1 MRNLHK
7 VVALIALSGICL
19 AAQAP
24 SDGDPAAKTG
34 KKQHAVRTAKKVA
47 PAKRDE
53 TAEKLRE
60 LRNLIEQQQSALQQV
75 QQQLQQTQQQLQQTE
90 QQLTSTQQTAQQ
102 ADAKAMAVETNSNL
116 QVQKVQAD
124 LSDVKMAVTTANQ
137 QAKMAVSKAE
147 DLEHPL
153 ALHYKGVTITPGGF
167 LAAES
172 VWRQHGTGS
181 DINTPFNSINFPGA
195 DAYHQSE
202 FFGSGRQSRLSLL
215 VEGRAKFAKLTG
227 YYETDWLGT
236 GVTSNHNQSNS
247 YVNRMRQLYGQAA
260 MNDGLT
266 ITGGQMWSL
275 VTETKKGVDNR
286 SEALPMTIDPAYH
299 VGFSWARQYG
309 FRVSKNFNNKVWLA
323 ASIENPETTLTAHN
337 ASANFNFGE
346 AGVGGGLYNLNAN
359 YSFNEAPDVVI
370 KAAFEPGF
378 GHYEI
383 FGLMSQFRDRVY
395 PNATATPASTAGAYN
410 DSRTGG
416 GIGVN
421 ARASFVNKRLDI
433 GLHVLDGNGVGRYGT
448 STLPDATVRPNGT
461 LALLRSGQG
470 LGTIEWHSP
479 KIDIYGNAGVEY
491 VGRYSM
497 LNAAGVGVGYGV
509 PTLSN
514 AGCFTETLPTGG
526 TGVTPGSAGSC
537 TADTRNLI
545 EGTFGFWYKPF
556 NGGKGR
562 IQFGPQYSYLVRNT
576 WAGVGGAPHTIEN
589 MFFTSFRYYIP

>member
-7 VVALIALSGICL
+7 VVALIALSGMCFG
-19 AAQAP
+19 AQAP
-24 SDGDPAAKTG
+24 SDGDAAAKKST
-34 KKQHAVRTAKKVA
+34 KQHAANTAKKVA

-53 TAEKLRE
+53 TSEKLRE
-60 LRNLIEQQQSALQQV
+60 LKEMIEQQQSSLQQV
-75 QQQLQQTQQQLQQTE
+75 QQQLRETQQQLQQTQQQLS
-90 QQLTSTQQTAQQ
+90 STQQTAQH
-102 ADAKAMAVETNSNL
+102 ADATAIAVETNGNL

-124 LSDVKMAVTTANQ
+124 LSDVKLEVTTANQ
-137 QAKMAVSKAE
+137 EAKLAVKKAE

-153 ALHYKGVTITPGGF
+153 AIHYKDVTITPGGF

-202 FFGSGRQSRLSLL
+202 FFGSGRQSRLSVL
-215 VEGRAKFAKLTG
+215 VEGKLKSAKLNG
-227 YYETDWLGT
+227 YYETDWLGA
-236 GVTSNHNQSNS
+236 GVTSNNNQSNS
-247 YVNRMRQLYGQAA
+247 YVNRMRQLYGQATLS
-260 MNDGLT
+260 NGVT
-266 ITGGQMWSL
+266 FTGGQMWSL

-286 SEALPMTIDPAYH
+286 TEATPMTIDPQYH

-309 FRVSKNFNNKVWLA
+309 FRVSKNFGDKVWLA
-323 ASIENPETTLTAHN
+323 ASVENPQTTLTAHN
-337 ASANFNFGE
+337 AAANFNFGE
-346 AGVGGGLYNLNAN
+346 AGVGAGLYNLNAN
-359 YSFNEAPDVVI
+359 YAFNEAPDVVI

-383 FGLMSQFRDRVY
+383 YGLMSQFRDRVY
-395 PNATATPASTAGAYN
+395 PNATATPASAAGAYN

-416 GIGVN
+416 GIGIN
-421 ARASFVNKRLDI
+421 ARAGFFDKHLDI
-433 GLHVLDGNGVGRYGT
+433 GLHFLEGNGIGRYGT

-461 LALLRSGQG
+461 LALLRSDQG
-470 LGTIEWHSP
+470 LGTIEWHSARF
-479 KIDIYGNAGVEY
+479 DVYGNAGVEY
-491 VGRYSM
+491 VGRSSM

-526 TGVTPGSAGSC
+526 TGVTPGTAGSC
-537 TADTRNLI
+537 TADTRSLI
-545 EGTFGFWYKPF
+545 EGTFGFWFKPY
-556 NGGKGR
+556 NGSKGR
-562 IQFGPQYSYLVRNT
+562 VQFGPQYSYLVRNT
-576 WAGVGGAPHTIEN
+576 WGGVGGAPHTIDN